1 MKIEHIGL
9 MVQDLEQM
17 RQFYE
22 HYFEASAGEKYH
34 NPKTTFQSY
43 FLSFADGARLEIG
56 TKENSV
62 SPLRN
67 TVSTGYAHLAISVG
81 SKERVNQLVQQFQT
95 DGFTIK
101 SGPRTTGDGYY
112 EAVVLDPEKNEIE
125 ITI

>member
-9 MVQDLEQM
+9 MVQDLEKM

-62 SPLRN
+62 STDRN

>member
-9 MVQDLEQM
+9 MVQDLEKM

-62 SPLRN
+62 STDRN
-67 TVSTGYAHLAISVG
+67 VVSTGYAHLAISVG
-81 SKERVNQLVQQFQT
+81 SKDRVNQLAQQFQT